1 MQFSSLHFES
11 WFYIWYRA
19 HSIYQLYFEISCI
32 LIPLHWNPWY
42 FLWSLMDI
50 ICILSIVIMIRIM
63 KLLLLHVCGRLANK
77 KYRAE
82 KASILNGYVSSIIIL
97 SVLYYFS
104 NVYFWM
110 SIIPIRMHNWRKMS
124 RRQIQSWTSP
134 SYKIYILII
143 ITYNFLDESMLMKHK
158 TIICKFIN
166 TWIKCSKWI
175 VRFY

>member
-1 MQFSSLHFES
+1 MRSCSGFLDI
-11 WFYIWYRA
+11 IWYENKLKFTKNPGFMFDT
-19 HSIYQLYFEISCI
+19 QLTLYTSYI
-32 LIPLHWNPWY
+32 LRYHAFWSLFTGIPDI

-124 RRQIQSWTSP
+124 HRQIQSWASP
-134 SYKIYILII
+134 SYIIYFFSI
-143 ITYNFLDESMLMKHK
+143 ITYNFLD
-158 TIICKFIN
+158 
-166 TWIKCSKWI
+166 
-175 VRFY
+175 

>member
-1 MQFSSLHFES
+1 MNLSNHDFVLYVKSIAYTS
-11 WFYIWYRA
+11 YIFKNILKTD
-19 HSIYQLYFEISCI
+19 SIFTGIPEI
-32 LIPLHWNPWY
+32 
-42 FLWSLMDI
+42 FFWSLMDI
-50 ICILSIVIMIRIM
+50 ICIVSIVIMIRIM

-124 RRQIQSWTSP
+124 QRQIQSWTSP
-134 SYKIYILII
+134 SYIMYIFSIV
-143 ITYNFLDESMLMKHK
+143 TYNFLD
-158 TIICKFIN
+158 
-166 TWIKCSKWI
+166 
-175 VRFY
+175 

>member
-1 MQFSSLHFES
+1 MKINLNSQNVTRF
-11 WFYIWYRA
+11 IWK
-19 HSIYQLYFEISCI
+19 HSFIFDIKLTAYTSYVLEHHAFWP
-32 LIPLHWNPWY
+32 PLQWNPWF

-124 RRQIQSWTSP
+124 QRQIQSWTLP
-134 SYKIYILII
+134 SYIKYI
-143 ITYNFLDESMLMKHK
+143 FS
-158 TIICKFIN
+158 
-166 TWIKCSKWI
+166 I
-175 VRFY
+175 VT